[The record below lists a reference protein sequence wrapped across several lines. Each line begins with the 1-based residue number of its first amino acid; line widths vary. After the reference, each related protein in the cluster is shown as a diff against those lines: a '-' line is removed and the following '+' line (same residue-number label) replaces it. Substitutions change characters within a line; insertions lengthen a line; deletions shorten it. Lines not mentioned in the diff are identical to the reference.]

1 MRDEQPVHELSS
13 LEREIEPP
21 SSLERRIVRR
31 LQQEGT
37 IRGGSAMLKRL
48 AVAATI
54 AAIFMAGWFTGR
66 AAKSTTPSGG
76 ERYALLLYGDVAAPS
91 AELVAEYSAWA
102 HTARAGGRSLTGDRL
117 EKASLA
123 FGEGAATGAEP
134 QGFFV
139 FTAASAEDARAV
151 AASHP
156 HVRRGGRVVLK
167 RILPT

>member
-1 MRDEQPVHELSS
+1 MRDEEPVDLSS

-21 SSLERRIVRR
+21 SALERRLVRR
-31 LQQEGT
+31 LQREGL
-37 IRGGSAMLKRL
+37 IRSTAPMLKVL
-48 AVAATI
+48 ATAAAI
-54 AAIFMAGWFTGR
+54 AAVFLAGWFAGR
-66 AAKSTTPSGG
+66 TTASRAPGAG

-102 HTARAGGRSLTGDRL
+102 RATRAGGRHLTGERL
-117 EKASLA
+117 ERVSTA
-123 FGEGAATGAEP
+123 FGSSVTSDEP

-139 FTAASAEDARAV
+139 FTAASLEDARAV

-156 HVRRGGRVVLK
+156 HIRRGGRVVLK